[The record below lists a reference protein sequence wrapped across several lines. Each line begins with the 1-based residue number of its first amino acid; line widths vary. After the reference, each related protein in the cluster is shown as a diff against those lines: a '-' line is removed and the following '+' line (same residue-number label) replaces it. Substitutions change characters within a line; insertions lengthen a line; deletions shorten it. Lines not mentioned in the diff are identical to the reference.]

1 MKYCLLVVLLMV
13 GACSTDTYYKDSR
26 TLVTVKKFAGI
37 PYLEKEEH
45 TSTRPAGTQSKPV
58 Q

>member
-1 MKYCLLVVLLMV
+1 MKYCLLVALLLV
-13 GACSTDTYYKDSR
+13 SACSTDTYYKDSR

-37 PYLEKEEH
+37 PYLEKQEH
-45 TSTRPAGTQSKPV
+45 VTRRPAGTQSVPV

>member
-1 MKYCLLVVLLMV
+1 MKVCLLSMLLLV
-13 GACSTDTYYKDSR
+13 SGCSTDTYYKDSR

-45 TSTRPAGTQSKPV
+45 TSKRPAGSQSVPL

>member
-1 MKYCLLVVLLMV
+1 MKVCLLTLLLLV
-13 GACSTDTYYKDSR
+13 TACSTDTYYKDSR

-45 TSTRPAGTQSKPV
+45 TTKRPAGTHSSPAQ
-58 Q
+58 

>member
-1 MKYCLLVVLLMV
+1 MKYCLLVALLLL

-45 TSTRPAGTQSKPV
+45 TTTRPAGTQSVPA

>member
-1 MKYCLLVVLLMV
+1 MKTCFLTVLLLVY
-13 GACSTDTYYKDSR
+13 GCSTDTYYKDSR

-45 TSTRPAGTQSKPV
+45 TTTRPAGTHSSPAQ
-58 Q
+58 

>member
-1 MKYCLLVVLLMV
+1 MLLLVS
-13 GACSTDTYYKDSR
+13 GCSTDTYYKDSR

-45 TSTRPAGTQSKPV
+45 TSTRPAGSQSVPV